1 MDVMGLTRKIPD
13 PFVIMHICLMVGKNR
28 KVWTMSNRIL
38 PFNPK
43 LQKMG
48 SGLGILGHI
57 NKNQNTI
64 NIHDQTN
71 NIDADED
78 ELLSI

>member
-1 MDVMGLTRKIPD
+1 
-13 PFVIMHICLMVGKNR
+13 
-28 KVWTMSNRIL
+28 MSNRIL

-57 NKNQNTI
+57 NKSQNTI

>member
-1 MDVMGLTRKIPD
+1 MYG
-13 PFVIMHICLMVGKNR
+13 

-64 NIHDQTN
+64 NIPDQTN

-78 ELLSI
+78 GLFSI